1 MDKKFDV
8 AIVGCGFS
16 GMLCAHFLRESG
28 VDNFCVL
35 EMGAGLGGVWSHG
48 GVGGY
53 PGAACDVPSYTY
65 LPFLDQTGFIPSKKY
80 VNQTE
85 IADYAE
91 RLADHCK
98 IRDHIRFSRKV
109 LDVTYLDTA
118 TWQLTTWDTANDCAA
133 ETITAAHVVCANGP
147 LSSPRMP
154 EIPGVDRFQGQSFH
168 TARWDYSVDLRG
180 KRVGIIGTGA
190 SAAQV
195 ITSIVD
201 DVDTLTVFQRTPTW
215 AMPRDD
221 EPTPPE
227 IVDAFKVGGYSEKL
241 RHVDW
246 QGNSP
251 PDPEAL
257 FTFDM
262 LHDEEQNAAICAGIA
277 KRIRK
282 EVEDPELAE
291 LLTPDYP
298 FFCKRVLFID
308 DYYSTFNKPHVTLI
322 NDPGGVVSVSETGV
336 VMASGDQHDVEVL
349 IFATGFDSN
358 HIPFPVTGRDGK
370 TLADEFGANEA
381 NNFQM
386 TRPKSLWGLHVG
398 NMPNFYMMIGPQSL
412 NPVTNVTLLCE
423 EQAKYIAGLVSSM
436 HSQGHSEVEPTQ
448 AAINDW
454 TERCKVSSDG
464 KVWLRCNNWYM
475 KSTKT
480 DQQAGRER
488 SQGMWMESYE
498 DYLKHLLG
506 AEGGGAER
514 LLTFS

>member
-1 MDKKFDV
+1 MEQKFDV
-8 AIVGCGFS
+8 AIIGCGFS
-16 GMLCAHFLRESG
+16 GMLCANFLRASG
-28 VDNFCVL
+28 ITNFCVL
-35 EMGAGLGGVWSHG
+35 EMSPGLGGVWSHG

-80 VNQTE
+80 VNQGE
-85 IADYAE
+85 IADYANL
-91 RLADHCK
+91 LADHCE
-98 IRDHIRFSRKV
+98 IREHIRFSSKV
-109 LDVTYLDTA
+109 LSVDYLDTA
-118 TWQLTTWDTANDCAA
+118 TWQLDIWDTDKDCPV
-133 ETITAAHVVCANGP
+133 EPIEAAHIVCANGP

-154 EIPGVDRFQGQSFH
+154 EIPGVESFAGESFH
-168 TARWDYSVDLRG
+168 TAQWDYAADLKG
-180 KRVGIIGTGA
+180 KHVGVIGTGA

-195 ITSIVD
+195 ITTIAD
-201 DVDTLTVFQRTPTW
+201 DVAELTVFQRTPTW

-227 IVDAFKVGGYSEKL
+227 IKDAFKAGGYSEKL

-246 QGNSP
+246 KGELP
-251 PDPEAL
+251 PDPDVL
-257 FTFDM
+257 FTFAM
-262 LHDEEQNAAICAGIA
+262 LHDEKQNTAICEGIA

-282 EVEDPELAE
+282 EVEDPELAA

-308 DYYSTFNKPHVTLI
+308 DYYSTFNKAHVSLV
-322 NDPGGVVSVSETGV
+322 NDPGGVVAVNANGV
-336 VMASGDQHDVEVL
+336 TLAIGAQHDVDVL

-358 HIPFPVTGRDGK
+358 HIPFPVNGRDGK
-370 TLADEFGANEA
+370 SMAEEFGANAA

-386 TRPKSLWGLHVG
+386 TRPKSLWGMHIAG
-398 NMPNFYMMIGPQSL
+398 MPNFYMMIGPQSL

-423 EQAKYIAGLVSSM
+423 EQAKYIANLVASM
-436 HSQGHSEVEPTQ
+436 RDAGHLEVEPTP
-448 AAINDW
+448 AAIQDW
-454 TERCKVSSDG
+454 TERCKNSADG

-475 KSTKT
+475 KATKT
-480 DQQAGRER
+480 DEKAGRER

-506 AEGGGAER
+506 AEGGGTEA
-514 LLTFS
+514 LLKFS

>member
-195 ITSIVD
+195 ITSIAD

-221 EPTPPE
+221 EPTP
-227 IVDAFKVGGYSEKL
+227 
-241 RHVDW
+241 
-246 QGNSP
+246 
-251 PDPEAL
+251 
-257 FTFDM
+257 
-262 LHDEEQNAAICAGIA
+262 
-277 KRIRK
+277 
-282 EVEDPELAE
+282 
-291 LLTPDYP
+291 
-298 FFCKRVLFID
+298 
-308 DYYSTFNKPHVTLI
+308 
-322 NDPGGVVSVSETGV
+322 
-336 VMASGDQHDVEVL
+336 
-349 IFATGFDSN
+349 
-358 HIPFPVTGRDGK
+358 
-370 TLADEFGANEA
+370 
-381 NNFQM
+381 
-386 TRPKSLWGLHVG
+386 
-398 NMPNFYMMIGPQSL
+398 
-412 NPVTNVTLLCE
+412 
-423 EQAKYIAGLVSSM
+423 
-436 HSQGHSEVEPTQ
+436 
-448 AAINDW
+448 
-454 TERCKVSSDG
+454 
-464 KVWLRCNNWYM
+464 
-475 KSTKT
+475 
-480 DQQAGRER
+480 
-488 SQGMWMESYE
+488 
-498 DYLKHLLG
+498 
-506 AEGGGAER
+506 
-514 LLTFS
+514 